1 MKTNFPNNAMG
12 IYWNAV
18 NLMTAEYRD
27 VLVDLKRR
35 DDNCLYDGFDGYM
48 ELLRERDSVIDNI
61 KTKLGISDG
70 VVYGLD
76 NELID
81 IAGIFEM
88 AEDYVTSLNNNEE
101 SYRANQIFWNAVEI
115 IDREYGDILRL
126 LDEHLDILELV
137 NIPEYNTWMQWYGFK
152 SELIKE
158 IEKKFNTEYNLTSP
172 NEIIVDEYG
181 RVWNYDRLISRAI
194 NHIGR
199 YIPWEDRIRNK
210 EKEEGSVD
218 WKKEYRFY
226 VTPH

>member
-1 MKTNFPNNAMG
+1 MTTNFPNNAMG
-12 IYWNAV
+12 IYWDAV

-27 VLVDLKRR
+27 VLVDLKRIE
-35 DDNCLYDGFDGYM
+35 DNCLYGGYSGYVA
-48 ELLRERDSVIDNI
+48 LLEERETIIDSVR
-61 KTKLGISDG
+61 TKLGISKG
-70 VVYGLD
+70 LVYGLD
-76 NELID
+76 NELVDID
-81 IAGIFEM
+81 LILEW
-88 AEDYVTSLNNNEE
+88 AESYVSSSCKNVK
-101 SYRANQIFWNAVEI
+101 SYRANQIFLNAVEI

>member
-12 IYWNAV
+12 IYWDAV

-27 VLVDLKRR
+27 VLVDLKRIE
-35 DDNCLYDGFDGYM
+35 DNCLYGGYSGYVA
-48 ELLRERDSVIDNI
+48 LLEERETIIDSVR
-61 KTKLGISDG
+61 TKLGISKG
-70 VVYGLD
+70 LVYGLD
-76 NELID
+76 NELVDID
-81 IAGIFEM
+81 IILEW
-88 AEDYVTSLNNNEE
+88 AESYVSSSCKNVK
-101 SYRANQIFWNAVEI
+101 SYRANQIFLNAVEI

-152 SELIKE
+152 SELIKK

>member
-12 IYWNAV
+12 IYWDAV

-27 VLVDLKRR
+27 VLVDLKRIE
-35 DDNCLYDGFDGYM
+35 DNCLYGGYSGYVA
-48 ELLRERDSVIDNI
+48 LLEERETIIDSVR
-61 KTKLGISDG
+61 TKLGISKG
-70 VVYGLD
+70 LVYGLD
-76 NELID
+76 NELVDID
-81 IAGIFEM
+81 LILEW
-88 AEDYVTSLNNNEE
+88 AESYVSSSCKNVK
-101 SYRANQIFWNAVEI
+101 SYRANQIFLNAVEI

-137 NIPEYNTWMQWYGFK
+137 NIPEYNTWMQWYRFK

>member
-12 IYWNAV
+12 FYWNAV

-27 VLVDLKRR
+27 VLVDLKRIE
-35 DDNCLYDGFDGYM
+35 DNCLYGGYSGYVA
-48 ELLRERDSVIDNI
+48 LLEERETIIDSVR
-61 KTKLGISDG
+61 TKLGISKG
-70 VVYGLD
+70 LVYGLD
-76 NELID
+76 NELVDID
-81 IAGIFEM
+81 LILEW
-88 AEDYVTSLNNNEE
+88 AESYVSSSCKNVK
-101 SYRANQIFWNAVEI
+101 SYRANQIFLNAVEI

-137 NIPEYNTWMQWYGFK
+137 NIPEYNTWMQWYRFK

>member
-12 IYWNAV
+12 IYWDAV

-27 VLVDLKRR
+27 VLVDLKRIE
-35 DDNCLYDGFDGYM
+35 DNCLYGGYSGYVA
-48 ELLRERDSVIDNI
+48 LLEERETIIDNVR
-61 KTKLGISDG
+61 TKLGISKG
-70 VVYGLD
+70 LVYGLD
-76 NELID
+76 NELVDID
-81 IAGIFEM
+81 SILEW
-88 AEDYVTSLNNNEE
+88 AESYVSSSCKNVK
-101 SYRANQIFWNAVEI
+101 SYRANQIFLNVVEI

-181 RVWNYDRLISRAI
+181 RVWNYDTLISKAI

-218 WKKEYRFY
+218 WEKEYRFY

>member
-1 MKTNFPNNAMG
+1 MKTNFSNNAMG
-12 IYWNAV
+12 IYWDAV

-27 VLVDLKRR
+27 VLVDLKRIE
-35 DDNCLYDGFDGYM
+35 DNCLYGGYSGYVA
-48 ELLRERDSVIDNI
+48 LLGERETIIDNVR
-61 KTKLGISDG
+61 TKLGISKG
-70 VVYGLD
+70 LVYGLD
-76 NELID
+76 NELVDID
-81 IAGIFEM
+81 IILEW
-88 AEDYVTSLNNNEE
+88 AESYVSSSCKNVK
-101 SYRANQIFWNAVEI
+101 SYRANQIFWNAVDI

-218 WKKEYRFY
+218 WKKEYRCY